1 MLAADWRTTTS
12 LGAAEADLTI
22 NRPGMGALTFQLS
35 GTFTATVTFEVT
47 DMNGSSPSW
56 VAVPATN
63 VNTGVAATT
72 ATAAGIYRLDASGFQ
87 RVRARCSAF
96 TSGPIDV
103 VANASHAST
112 STSTATASVSSAIT
126 SVVPGTAA
134 TNLGK
139 AEDAAHTSGDV
150 GVMVLG
156 VQQTTQAPLGA
167 DGDYEPYLL
176 DANGSKRTVAGGYT
190 TIITTTL
197 TRPAD
202 TTAYQAGDEMTDTGG
217 AIQTITGAA
226 RFSGGSG
233 IIQGVFVSQSTLW
246 TTRPSL
252 ELWVYDTTST
262 PVADNGA
269 FAPTDGVTDTCIGI
283 IPLSTSYT
291 GTVNQ
296 GLDSGTVSIPFKC
309 VGSANLF
316 FRVVVRN
323 AAQDSANSGVSKFRF
338 RILQD

>member
-1 MLAADWRTTTS
+1 MDSADWRTTAS
-12 LGAAEADLTI
+12 LGAADAELVI
-22 NRPGMGALTFQLS
+22 NRPGMGGLTFQLS
-35 GTFTATVTFEVT
+35 GTFSATVTFAATNEVGAT
-47 DMNGSSPSW
+47 PNW
-56 VAVPATN
+56 VAIPAVN
-63 VNTGVAATT
+63 VNTGASATT
-72 ATAAGIYRLDASGFQ
+72 TTTAGIYRIDAAGYQ
-87 RVRARCSAF
+87 RVRARA
-96 TSGPIDV
+96 TTYASGAVDV

-112 STSTATASVSSAIT
+112 SSSTTAASSAIT
-126 SVVPGTAA
+126 SVTPGTAA
-134 TNLGK
+134 TSLGK
-139 AEDAAHTSGDV
+139 AEDAAHTTGDV
-150 GVMVLG
+150 GVMALAVRQDTQSALA
-156 VQQTTQAPLGA
+156 TTTADYIPLTT
-167 DGDYEPYLL
+167 
-176 DANGSKRTVAGGYT
+176 DANGSARTVAGGYT

-202 TTAYQAGDEMTDTGG
+202 TTAYAAGDEMTDTGG

-246 TTRPSL
+246 TTRPVL

-283 IPLSTSYT
+283 IPLGTSYA

-296 GLDSGTVSIPFKC
+296 GLDSGPINFPFLT

-323 AAQDSANSGVSKFRF
+323 AAQDSANSGVSKFRW